1 MKQFIY
7 STILI
12 VLFSCNAVIK
22 ENVTKKYDAL
32 PIDSQIAIL
41 DVNQPIPEKS
51 ELMGTI
57 KFADSGFSTDC
68 DFYSNLSKARKRARE
83 IGANIV
89 KITES
94 KSPDIISSCHRIKVA
109 FYKYNGDVSN
119 IRQLQL
125 QKN

>member
-22 ENVTKKYDAL
+22 ENVTKKYDSL

-51 ELMGTI
+51 
-57 KFADSGFSTDC
+57 
-68 DFYSNLSKARKRARE
+68 
-83 IGANIV
+83 
-89 KITES
+89 
-94 KSPDIISSCHRIKVA
+94 
-109 FYKYNGDVSN
+109 
-119 IRQLQL
+119 
-125 QKN
+125 

>member
-7 STILI
+7 STIL
-12 VLFSCNAVIK
+12 VVFFSCNAVVK
-22 ENVTKKYDAL
+22 ESVIKKYDFL

-41 DVNQPIPEKS
+41 DVHQPTPEKS
-51 ELMGTI
+51 ELLGTI
-57 KFADSGFSTDC
+57 KFSDSGFSTDC

-94 KSPDIISSCHRIKVA
+94 KSPDIISSCYRMKVE

-119 IRQLQL
+119 LRQIQL

>member
-1 MKQFIY
+1 MPLSKKMLQRNMMLCLL
-7 STILI
+7 IL
-12 VLFSCNAVIK
+12 K
-22 ENVTKKYDAL
+22 
-32 PIDSQIAIL
+32 AIL
-41 DVNQPIPEKS
+41 DVNQPIQKVRTY
-51 ELMGTI
+51 GTI
-57 KFADSGFSTDC
+57 RFADSGFSTDC

>member
-1 MKQFIY
+1 MKQFIH

-22 ENVTKKYDAL
+22 ENVTKKYDSL

-57 KFADSGFSTDC
+57 KFVDSGFSTDC

-94 KSPDIISSCHRIKVA
+94 KSADIISS
-109 FYKYNGDVSN
+109 
-119 IRQLQL
+119 
-125 QKN
+125 

>member
-7 STILI
+7 STILF
-12 VLFSCNAVIK
+12 VLFSCNAVVR
-22 ENVTKKYDAL
+22 ESVTKRYDSL

-41 DVNQPIPEKS
+41 DVHQPIPEKS
-51 ELMGTI
+51 ELLGTI

-89 KITES
+89 KIIES
-94 KSPDIISSCHRIKVA
+94 KSPDIISTCQRMKIE
-109 FYKYNGDVSN
+109 FYKYNGDISS
-119 IRQLQL
+119 IRQIQL

>member
-89 KITES
+89 NITES
-94 KSPDIISSCHRIKVA
+94 KSPDIISSCHRIKVS